1 MRNSLVEAT
10 RSPDGLWRF
19 AKPASWLPPAVI
31 ALIALLLRLHGLG
44 DKPLW
49 LDEVTTLHRA
59 TITLP
64 NLIAESLHSK
74 HYPSYFLLLWLVA
87 KFGTSAWMLR
97 LPSAVFGAI
106 SAALAYAI
114 GDEADGPRTGTA
126 TGLLLALSP
135 FDIQYGQEARS
146 YTLVA
151 CLILIALW
159 GVVRLARA
167 PAVAVTPLSWRRLPP
182 FPWIAYGLG
191 TTAALNVLN
200 VAIPWLVAAN
210 LAALAIAWRA
220 RDGRAVFWRN
230 WAWVQAF
237 ILVTWL
243 PFFIAVCVLSHGTVL
258 RGEGWAPPETWAT
271 LWSIVAPVYLYRISA
286 FITFDVMPSAVPWIS
301 AIVGVLALA
310 GAWRLRH
317 RPAVLAI
324 VGGSALVLP
333 LLLLLV
339 SVLTPV
345 LVARYFAWS
354 AAPFFVLAGAGLGQL
369 ATRRFAVAGAAF
381 AAIALVNLAP
391 YYQDE
396 TKPRWDLAAENLAAE
411 AQPGDVILV
420 DSPDAYEVF
429 SAFAARSG
437 LERQVAITAK
447 PADAARL
454 APGHDLWVVY
464 GRTGQG
470 KMIAPTDYTNSLAAL
485 GKPGTELLFGRYVVA
500 WRFNTSDAIA
510 NACGDAQSCASPAA
524 GQP

>member
-1 MRNSLVEAT
+1 MQNSLVETT
-10 RSPDGLWRF
+10 RSPDRFGRF
-19 AKPASWLPPAVI
+19 ATPASWLLPAAI
-31 ALIALLLRLHGLG
+31 ALVALLLRLHGLG

-64 NLIAESLHSK
+64 DLINQSLHSK

-87 KFGTSAWMLR
+87 KLGTSAWMLR
-97 LPSAVFGAI
+97 LPSAIFGAI
-106 SAALAYAI
+106 GAALAYAI
-114 GDEADGPRTGTA
+114 GKEADGPRTATA

-159 GVVRLARA
+159 GVVRLARD
-167 PAVAVTPLSWRRLPP
+167 PALAVTPLSWKRAPP
-182 FPWIAYGLG
+182 LPWIAYGLG

-220 RDGRAVFWRN
+220 REGRTVFWRN
-230 WAWVQAF
+230 WAWVQGF
-237 ILVTWL
+237 ILVAWL

-258 RGEGWAPPETWAT
+258 RGDGWAPPETWAT

-286 FITFDVMPSAVPWIS
+286 FITFDLMPSAVPWIS
-301 AIVGVLALA
+301 ALVAVLALA
-310 GAWRLRH
+310 GAWRLRR
-317 RPAVLAI
+317 RPAVLAVI
-324 VGGSALVLP
+324 GGSALVLP
-333 LLLLLV
+333 ALLFLV
-339 SVLTPV
+339 SLLAPA

-354 AAPFFVLAGAGLGQL
+354 AAPFFVLAGAGLGRL
-369 ATRRFAVAGAAF
+369 ATRRFALAGAAF

-391 YYQDE
+391 YYRDE
-396 TKPRWDLAAENLAAE
+396 TKPRWDLAAETLADE

-420 DSPDAYEVF
+420 GSLDAYEVF
-429 SAFAARSG
+429 SAFAARSR
-437 LERQVAITAK
+437 LDRHVTITAT

-470 KMIAPTDYTNSLAAL
+470 KMITPTAYTNSLAAL

-510 NACGDAQSCASPAA
+510 NACGDVQTCPSSSVAQP
-524 GQP
+524 

>member
-1 MRNSLVEAT
+1 MQNWLVEAT
-10 RSPDGLWRF
+10 RFANGFGRF
-19 AKPASWLPPAVI
+19 AKLASWLPPAAV
-31 ALIALLLRLHGLG
+31 ALVALSLRLHGLG
-44 DKPLW
+44 DKPFW

-74 HYPSYFLLLWLVA
+74 HYPSYFMLLWLVA
-87 KFGTSAWMLR
+87 KLGTSQWLLR
-97 LPSAVFGAI
+97 LPSAVFGAV

-114 GDEADGPRTGTA
+114 GNEADGRRTGTA
-126 TGLLLALSP
+126 AGLLLALSP

-159 GVVRLARA
+159 GLVRLARE
-167 PAVAVTPLSWRRLPP
+167 PTLVGTPLSHKHRPP
-182 FPWIAYGLG
+182 LPWIAYGFG

-220 RDGRAVFWRN
+220 GEGRKAFWRN

-237 ILVTWL
+237 VLVTWL

-286 FITFDVMPSAVPWIS
+286 FITFDLMPSAVPWLS
-301 AIVGVLALA
+301 AIIALLALA

-317 RPAVLAI
+317 RPAILAVI
-324 VGGSALVLP
+324 GGSALALP

-339 SVLTPV
+339 SLLTPV

-354 AAPFFVLAGAGLGQL
+354 AAPFFVLAGAGIGQL
-369 ATRRFAVAGAAF
+369 ASRRFAVAGAA
-381 AAIALVNLAP
+381 IAMVALINLAP
-391 YYQDE
+391 YYHDE
-396 TKPRWDLAAENLAAE
+396 TKPRWDLAAKTLAAE

-420 DSPDAYEVF
+420 DSRDAYEVF
-429 SAFAARSG
+429 SAFAARNG
-437 LERQVAITAK
+437 LDKRVALTWT

-454 APGHDLWVVY
+454 SPGHDLWVVY

-470 KMIAPTDYTNSLAAL
+470 KMIAPADYANSLA
-485 GKPGTELLFGRYVVA
+485 PVGTPDTGQSFGSYVIA
-500 WRFNTSDAIA
+500 WRFNTPDAIA
-510 NACGDAQSCASPAA
+510 NACGGAQTCPNPPVA
-524 GQP
+524 QP